1 MEDHVVGGTS
11 YGSMIHPPNAASD
24 EKEVDA
30 VVHDD
35 DWWDNV
41 KAEVV

>member
-1 MEDHVVGGTS
+1 MEEHGGTS
-11 YGSMIHPPNAASD
+11 YGSMIHPPNEASD

-30 VVHDD
+30 IMNNDD
-35 DWWDNV
+35 DWWDYV